1 MEIKRQ
7 VTVNASADKVWKILG
22 TDFNNMS
29 EWSSFVLESKAIPDL
44 PPGSGRVLNTKELG
58 EVVETIYKYDD
69 DKRELAFILEGKKMP
84 FFMRKIDSTW
94 RVKPQGD
101 ARSVLEVQF
110 DVTVMPVFKQL
121 MSGMISKGIAKR
133 TDGLISELKY
143 FAENDQPKASA

>member
-22 TDFNNMS
+22 TDFNNIS
-29 EWSSFVLESKAIPDL
+29 EWASSVLESKAIPDL
-44 PPGSGRVLNTKELG
+44 PPGSGRVLNVKGLG

-84 FFMRKIDSTW
+84 FFMRKTDSTW

-101 ARSVLEVQF
+101 ERSGLEVQF

-121 MSGMISKGIAKR
+121 MSGMISKGMAQR
-133 TDGLISELKY
+133 ADGLLSELKY
-143 FAENDQPKASA
+143 FAENDRPKALA

>member
-7 VTVNASADKVWKILG
+7 VTVNASADKVWNILG

-29 EWSSFVLESKAIPDL
+29 EWSSFVLESEAIPGL
-44 PPGSGRVLNTKELG
+44 PPGSGRLLNTKELG

-84 FFMRKIDSTW
+84 FFMRKTDSTW

-101 ARSVLEVQF
+101 ARSGLEVQF

-121 MSGMISKGIAKR
+121 LSGMMSKMLTER
-133 TDGLISELKY
+133 TDMIIGQLKY
-143 FAENDQPKASA
+143 FAETGKAKAID